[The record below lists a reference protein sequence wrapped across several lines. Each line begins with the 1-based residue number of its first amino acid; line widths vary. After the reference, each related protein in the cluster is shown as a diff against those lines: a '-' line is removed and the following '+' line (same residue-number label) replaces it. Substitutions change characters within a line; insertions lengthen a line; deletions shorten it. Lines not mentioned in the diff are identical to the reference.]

1 MGICH
6 FLGADMGLATGV
18 VIAGNSAELDSTAV
32 SVCVMGKGVS
42 KPGTGGAVIFL
53 SAGTPGS
60 LRTMI
65 SGNVARSLKSGSF
78 DMKRGPFCP
87 QPEISTHAHRSVA
100 THTQRA
106 WALTRIICFIPMVQI
121 VMTDLE
127 FLDHAEQLLKAVE
140 LACDDMNDNSD
151 ADIDNQR
158 VGGMITLVFSNRSQ
172 IIINLQKPLH
182 EVWLAAKSGGYH
194 FRFDGTNWMDTK
206 GQGEFFERL
215 TQDACAQTGL
225 DLRFTAKI

>member
-1 MGICH
+1 MCH

-18 VIAGNSAELDSTAV
+18 VIAGNSAELDSTAA
-32 SVCVMGKGVS
+32 SGCVTGKGVI
-42 KPGTGGAVIFL
+42 KPGTGGGVIFL
-53 SAGTPGS
+53 SGDTPGN
-60 LRTMI
+60 LRTSS

-78 DMKRGPFCP
+78 DMNKGPFCP
-87 QPEISTHAHRSVA
+87 QPEISMEVHNSVA
-100 THTQRA
+100 THAQRA

-140 LACDDMNDNSD
+140 LACDDLNDNSD

-194 FRFDGTNWMDTK
+194 FRFDGSRWMDTK

-215 TQDACAQTGL
+215 TQDACSQTGL
-225 DLRFTAKI
+225 PLRFTSQT